1 VFLLFMGDVMSD
13 LTPAAMA
20 LFARCHGVA
29 STSGLRESGVGRST
43 TERLVRAHVLRQEHK
58 SVYVLTA
65 APATFEQRCA
75 IVCAAHPSGFLTS
88 TTAGVLLPLRR
99 MPPRT
104 GIHLATRHGVHLP
117 VELGV
122 VLHQTTALFEHHVL
136 RRPDGISVARPPRLA
151 FDLSIDLLPID
162 HLSVIHQLIE
172 QRHTT
177 FDELVA
183 IGDQLCHPARR
194 GSVRF
199 RESLARFSGGDAA
212 DSHPEVVLAEALRD
226 RGVPVEHQSRVVRV
240 ARGKTAKIDLAVPA
254 VQWGVEL
261 DIHPEHRSL
270 DGHRGD
276 ARRYRDLHGADWQVE
291 PVSEGDMRDV
301 AAVADELAGLYRAR
315 RRQFAERPSVS

>member
-1 VFLLFMGDVMSD
+1 MSD

-20 LFARCHGVA
+20 VFARCHGVI
-29 STSGLRESGVGRST
+29 TTPGLRECGVGRST
-43 TERLVRAHVLRQEHK
+43 TERLVRAHLLRQEHK
-58 SVYVLTA
+58 SVYVLAA
-65 APATFEQRCA
+65 APRTFEQRCA

-99 MPPRT
+99 MPPRA

-122 VLHQTTALFEHHVL
+122 LLRQTTALHEHHVH
-136 RRPDGISVARPPRLA
+136 RRHDGITVARPARLA

-177 FDELVA
+177 FEELVA

-194 GSVRF
+194 GSGRF
-199 RESLARFSGGDAA
+199 RESLARFGGGDAA
-212 DSHPEVVLAEALRD
+212 DSHPEVVLAEALRA
-226 RGVPVEHQSRVVRV
+226 RGVPVVHQARVVRV
-240 ARGKTAKIDLAVPA
+240 ARGKTSQIDLAVPD

-270 DGHRGD
+270 DGHRSD
-276 ARRYRDLHGADWQVE
+276 ARRYRDLHGVDWQIE
-291 PVSEGDMRDV
+291 PVSEADMNDV
-301 AAVADELAGLYRAR
+301 ATVADELATLYRDR
-315 RRQFAERPSVS
+315 RRVFAARPSVS